1 MSHRDISYMLPFFT
15 AIFPFATF
23 IDCGSILIAMD
34 ETIKASCGGPHW
46 VMLIFFFYHN
56 CLKEIFQNMSL
67 IVCAVYNDLN
77 YTK

>member
-46 VMLIFFFYHN
+46 VMLIFFFLSQLFERNFSEHEPHCMC
-56 CLKEIFQNMSL
+56 CL
-67 IVCAVYNDLN
+67 
-77 YTK
+77 